1 MNRADFED
9 LVGGPREDGRSYQK
23 VGLDELEGYMGCT
36 VRVKRKTAGKPTQY
50 LPGGIL
56 THVDPDRHFIYVKS
70 LTNGQSYCLQ
80 TAGGSFWVL
89 PRLDEIGAWEQFA
102 LTVNKL
108 P

>member
-1 MNRADFED
+1 MDKDDFED
-9 LVGGPREDGRSYQK
+9 LVSGPRDDGRSYQK
-23 VGLDELEGYMGCT
+23 VNLDELDDYLGST
-36 VRVKRKTAGKPTQY
+36 VRMKRRTAGKATQY

-56 THVDPDRHFIYVKS
+56 THVDPARRFIYVKS

-80 TAGGSFWVL
+80 TAGGSYWVL
-89 PRLDEIGAWEQFA
+89 PPLDEIGAWEQFA

>member
-1 MNRADFED
+1 MDKQDFEA
-9 LVGGPREDGRSYQK
+9 LVGGPREDGRTYQK
-23 VGLDELEGYMGCT
+23 VGVEELESFTGCT
-36 VRVKRKTAGKPTQY
+36 VRMKRRTAGRPTQY

-56 THVDPDRHFIYVKS
+56 THVDPDRRFIYVKS
-70 LTNGQSYCLQ
+70 LTNGKSYCLQ
-80 TAGGSFWVL
+80 TTGGSFWVL